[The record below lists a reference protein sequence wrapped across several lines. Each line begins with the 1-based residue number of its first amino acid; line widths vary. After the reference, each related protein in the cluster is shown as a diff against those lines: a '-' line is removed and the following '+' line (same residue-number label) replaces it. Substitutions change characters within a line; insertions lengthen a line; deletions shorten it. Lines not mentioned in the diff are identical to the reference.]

1 MFDNYRFGFSNFWG
15 VGNMKISM
23 KISMKIKALAICCLP
38 ILATTFLSA
47 CNTVEGFGKDVKS
60 VGQSMENAAAKKT
73 GN

>member
-1 MFDNYRFGFSNFWG
+1 
-15 VGNMKISM
+15 MKISM